1 MQHDNHERSHKRA
14 DERAHKSGY
23 ASGYDAVDPGADDRA
38 DERADKSGLRV
49 ERRVDGR
56 LWAGRDGNAVPVRMV
71 RCFPWSSPAR
81 MLSLRDSDDT
91 EVALVAHLS
100 DLEDGSREA
109 LGEALLEAG
118 FVLDVVEVLEI
129 KEDVEIRRWQV
140 RTRQGDRSFQTAL
153 DAWPRDAPTGG
164 LLMEDVA
171 GDLFR
176 IPPLD
181 ELDPQ
186 SQKKVWAFID

>member
-14 DERAHKSGY
+14 DERAHESGY
-23 ASGYDAVDPGADDRA
+23 ESGYDNGDQ
-38 DERADKSGLRV
+38 RADKSGLRV

-56 LWAGRDGNAVPVRMV
+56 LWAGRDGSAVPVRMV

-81 MLSLRDSDDT
+81 MLSLRDSDDA

-100 DLEDGSREA
+100 DLEDGSREV

-118 FVLDVVEVLEI
+118 FVLDVVEVLKIE
-129 KEDVEIRRWQV
+129 EDVEIRRWQV

-164 LLMEDVA
+164 LLIEDVA

>member
-1 MQHDNHERSHKRA
+1 MQHDNHQHSDEHSDKRS
-14 DERAHKSGY
+14 DKS
-23 ASGYDAVDPGADDRA
+23 
-38 DERADKSGLRV
+38 ADKSGLRV

-56 LWAGRDGNAVPVRMV
+56 LWAGRDGSAVPVRMV

-81 MLSLRDSDDT
+81 MLSLRDADDA
-91 EVALVAHLS
+91 EVALVARLS
-100 DLEDGSREA
+100 DLEDGSREV

-129 KEDVEIRRWQV
+129 EEDVEIRRWQV

-181 ELDPQ
+181 ELDLK

>member
-1 MQHDNHERSHKRA
+1 MQHDNYKRSNEHEDKRA
-14 DERAHKSGY
+14 GKRIDKHIDKRIDEG
-23 ASGYDAVDPGADDRA
+23 VDM
-38 DERADKSGLRV
+38 RADKTGLRV